1 MRVKVFAALA
11 VVAGIAA
18 ALVAGVVL
26 AGGDNAPPSPPY
38 ASPGDVVLPAVSGP
52 RVPGLAGID
61 PITGKR
67 VRLDQFDDEPVVLNV
82 WASWCEPCNAE
93 APLFTAFLERNP
105 DAVLI
110 GVDLQDSA
118 DAAKAFYMRHEWSHP
133 SISDPDGALS
143 AKLGLLGL
151 PTTIFLTRDHR
162 ESSRVI
168 GPVTA
173 DSLAQGYE
181 RARVA

>member
-11 VVAGIAA
+11 VAAGIAA

-26 AGGDNAPPSPPY
+26 AGGGTGTRS
-38 ASPGDVVLPAVSGP
+38 SSQGTTELTTPAVSGP
-52 RVPGLAGID
+52 RVPVLAGAD
-61 PITGKR
+61 PVSGKR
-67 VRLDQFDDEPVVLNV
+67 VSLRQFDGEPVIVNV
-82 WASWCEPCNAE
+82 WASWCEPCNDE
-93 APLFTAFLERNP
+93 APLFAAFLDQNP
-105 DAVLI
+105 DAVLV
-110 GVDLQDSA
+110 GVDLQDSVA
-118 DAAKAFYMRHEWSHP
+118 GAKAFYDRHELTHP
-133 SISDPDGALS
+133 SISDPDGALA

-173 DSLAQGYE
+173 ESLAQGYE
-181 RARVA
+181 RARVS